1 MSVSSNTL
9 RVATWNVHSFVG
21 HDGKKDARRG
31 LEVLHELD
39 ADIIALQ
46 EIECAGSA
54 AMAALQALSSSLTS
68 TSTELVLGPA
78 GPARAG
84 FGNCVISR
92 CKIQHFEIHDLS
104 VPRREAR
111 NAVEVIVA
119 AGGKRWRVL
128 ATHLGLTA
136 RERHLQATKLSAVV
150 DDRVQGADFTLV
162 MGDLN
167 VLDRREASVAPLL
180 GRFVAAQRL
189 RSFPAFLPMLRL
201 DRILV
206 DSALVEVATVVHNT
220 RVARAASD
228 HLPVVATLRF

>member
-1 MSVSSNTL
+1 MTSL

-31 LEVLHELD
+31 LDVLHELD

-46 EIECAGSA
+46 EIECAGTDA
-54 AMAALQALSSSLTS
+54 LAALRTLSTSLTS
-68 TSTELVLGPA
+68 TSSELVLGPA

-92 CKIQHFEIHDLS
+92 CKVEHFQIHDLS

-111 NAVEVIVA
+111 NAVEVVVM
-119 AGGKRWRVL
+119 AGGKRLRVL
-128 ATHLGLTA
+128 ATHFGLTA
-136 RERHLQATKLSAVV
+136 KERHVQATKLSAVV
-150 DDRVQGADFTLV
+150 DDRVQGADYTIV

-167 VLDRREASVAPLL
+167 VLDRREESVAPLL

-206 DSALVEVATVVHNT
+206 DSAFVEVSMVVHST
-220 RVARAASD
+220 KLARAASD
-228 HLPVVATLRF
+228 HLPVVATLTF

>member
-1 MSVSSNTL
+1 MTSL

-21 HDGKKDARRG
+21 HDGRKDARRG

-46 EIECAGSA
+46 EIECAGTD
-54 AMAALQALSSSLTS
+54 ALGALRALSSSLTS
-68 TSTELVLGPA
+68 TTSELVLGPA
-78 GPARAG
+78 GAARSG

-92 CKIQHFEIHDLS
+92 CKVEHFQVHDLS

-111 NAVEVIVA
+111 NAVEVVVS
-119 AGGKRWRVL
+119 AGGKRLRVL
-128 ATHLGLTA
+128 ATHFGLTA
-136 RERHLQATKLSAVV
+136 KERHVQATKLSAVV
-150 DDRVQGADFTLV
+150 DDRVQGADYTIV

-206 DSALVEVATVVHNT
+206 DSAGIDVSVVVHST
-220 RVARAASD
+220 KLARAASD
-228 HLPVVATLRF
+228 HLPVVATLTF